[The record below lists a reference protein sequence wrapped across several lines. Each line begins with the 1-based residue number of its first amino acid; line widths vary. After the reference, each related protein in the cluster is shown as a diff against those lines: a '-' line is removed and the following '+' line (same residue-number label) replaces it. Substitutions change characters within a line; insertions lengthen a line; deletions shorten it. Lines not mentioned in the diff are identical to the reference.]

1 MTSEA
6 VLENQKTLTEE
17 LNTDPNGLGYAN
29 MSDEEVVKVMEENG
43 VRVRLGFDVIRPDHI
58 KRFRR

>member
-29 MSDEEVVKVMEENG
+29 MCDEEVVKVMEENG
-43 VRVRLGFDVIRPDHI
+43 VRGRLGFDGIRRDHI
-58 KRFRR
+58 KRCRR